1 MTRTRYPLF
10 SSLWILILLM
20 LFGSSTVWAQGR
32 FRDRTPPTAPTN
44 LVVTATSMHGVTL
57 AWGPSTDNSGSF
69 SYIVCCAKGSVTVS
83 QNQTSY
89 TREGLDPG
97 ATYIFR
103 VYAKDAAGNLS
114 APSNAVTVTLPG
126 TVAAPTKPAVSVLDV
141 GPTHVKLSWSSTDN
155 GPYIWYTIFRDGQQ
169 VTTLNSTSATFAA
182 LEQETLYTFTV
193 QARDID
199 GNLSPMSDPV
209 VVTTEPPNPNDHTP
223 PTAPTNVTAEN
234 NGHILV
240 RWNASTDD
248 FTPPSLIRYNVYLNG
263 VLVAVVAGT
272 TSAEVDADPGTNTI
286 TVIAIDESDNESPPG
301 TVTVIL

>member
-1 MTRTRYPLF
+1 MTRTLYRLF
-10 SSLWILILLM
+10 SPLRMLILLM
-20 LFGSSTVWAQGR
+20 LFGTSIVWAQGR
-32 FRDRTPPTAPTN
+32 LRDRTPPTAPTN
-44 LVVTATSMHGVTL
+44 LVVTATSANSVTL

-83 QNQTSY
+83 QHQTSY
-89 TREGLDPG
+89 TRQGLDPG

-114 APSNAVTVTLPG
+114 ASSNAVTVTLPG
-126 TVAAPTKPAVSVLDV
+126 TIAAPTKPTVSILDV
-141 GPTHVKLSWSSTDN
+141 GPTHVSLSWMSTDN

-169 VTTLNSTSATFAA
+169 VTTLNSTSATFAT

-223 PTAPTNVTAEN
+223 PTSPTQVTTEN
-234 NGHILV
+234 NGLILV

-248 FTPPSLIRYNVYLNG
+248 FTPQSLIRYHVYLNG
-263 VLVAVVAGT
+263 VLAVVVAGT
-272 TSAEVDADPGTNTI
+272 TSAELDVDPGVNTI
-286 TVIAIDESDNESPPG
+286 TVIAVDESDNESSPG
-301 TVTVIL
+301 TVTVVL